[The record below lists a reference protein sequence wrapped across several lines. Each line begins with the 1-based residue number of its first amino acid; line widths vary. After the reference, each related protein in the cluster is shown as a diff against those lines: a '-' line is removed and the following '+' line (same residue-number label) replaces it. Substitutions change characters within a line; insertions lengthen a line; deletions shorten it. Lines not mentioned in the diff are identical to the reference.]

1 MQADRDPIGRLLNL
15 HHVLEVEHDDGD
27 KGNFLFGWQCE
38 NPFAGSLLD
47 ATRERSN
54 ELNHTQYSYLEEDAA
69 LTSKIR
75 AAHGLLD
82 GVEPDDVFCGA
93 GATALLVT
101 LAAYFRMK
109 GIQEIYFIPP
119 IYFSMHFALRLLGI
133 RARPVSARH
142 AFESGFSMNLPN
154 HEAVLLMTDPI
165 WYVGQPIPTQI
176 ISEVADWQ
184 RRTQSIVLIDGSFQY
199 MPWNN
204 IINEPTARLD
214 PSRTARIV
222 SPSKSLCVAG
232 YRFAYL
238 LMPSA
243 WRRDVSHTYTNIYAS
258 ASVDTIAFGHEAVK
272 AMSQRELTNR
282 LMTRAV
288 QRHNILRSTG
298 RTESVL
304 EATCGYFVFE
314 KLKFDLPSNYVRM
327 GGEYFDQP
335 RFPGYTRIN
344 LLSPSFYLLE
354 ASSTSRPPVR
364 PAALAAVPAFERP
377 CEDD

>member
-1 MQADRDPIGRLLNL
+1 MQANGDPIGRLLNL

-38 NPFAGSLLD
+38 NPFAVDLLN

-54 ELNHTQYSYLEEDAA
+54 ALNHTQYSYLEEDAA
-69 LTSKIR
+69 LNSKIR
-75 AAHGLLD
+75 AAHHALD
-82 GVEPDDVFCGA
+82 GIEPDDVFCGA

-101 LAAYFRMK
+101 LAAYFRLK
-109 GIQEIYFIPP
+109 GIQEVFFVPP

-142 AFESGFSMNLPN
+142 AFESDFSMNLPDR
-154 HEAVLLMTDPI
+154 EVVLLMTDPI
-165 WYVGQPIPTQI
+165 WYVGLPIPAQI
-176 ISEVADWQ
+176 IDQVASWQ
-184 RRTQSIVLIDGSFQY
+184 RRTQSVVLIDGSFQY

-204 IINEPTARLD
+204 KINELTAGLD
-214 PSRTARIV
+214 PARTARIV
-222 SPSKSLCVAG
+222 SPSKFLCVAG

-238 LMPSA
+238 LLPSA
-243 WRRDVSHTYTNIYAS
+243 WRQGFSHTYTNIYAS
-258 ASVDTIAFGHEAVK
+258 ASVDTIAFGHEAVG
-272 AMSQRELTNR
+272 AMTHRKLTNQ
-282 LMTRAV
+282 LMNRAE
-288 QRHNILRSTG
+288 QRHIILRSTG

-304 EATCGYFVFE
+304 AATCGYFVFE

-344 LLSPSFYLLE
+344 LLSPSFHLLE
-354 ASSTSRPPVR
+354 AS
-364 PAALAAVPAFERP
+364 
-377 CEDD
+377 